1 MAELEGKV
9 AIVTGASSGIGEATV
24 RQLAAHG
31 AVVVAAARRADR
43 IEALAAEVVAA
54 GGRCEAAVCDLADA
68 AAARALVRGV
78 ATRHRRLDLLVN
90 NAGAMRNAFLATA
103 APEDI
108 DAMLDLN
115 LRGLV
120 AACQAALAPM
130 RESGGGTIV
139 NVASV
144 AAWLCNPGA
153 ATYSATKAA
162 VRAFSEALRR
172 EAIRYGIRVSV
183 VSPGVV
189 ATELT
194 DHIADARIKSA
205 YLQWTEGFEP
215 LRADDV
221 ADAIAWAVMR
231 PARVGINEIVLRPA
245 GQDR

>member
-1 MAELEGKV
+1 MNELAGKV

-24 RQLAAHG
+24 RQLAALG
-31 AVVVAAARRADR
+31 ATVVAAARRADR
-43 IEALAAEVVAA
+43 LEALAADVVAA
-54 GGRCEAAVCDLADA
+54 GGRCEVAVCDLADA
-68 AAARALVRGV
+68 DAARALVRGV

-90 NAGAMRNAFLATA
+90 NAGAMRNAFVAGADPADL
-103 APEDI
+103 

-115 LRGLV
+115 VRGLV
-120 AACQAALAPM
+120 AACQAAIGPM
-130 RESGGGTIV
+130 RACGGGHIV

-205 YLQWTEGFEP
+205 YLQWAEGFEP
-215 LRADDV
+215 LQAEDV
-221 ADAIAWAVMR
+221 ADAIAWAATR

>member
-24 RQLAAHG
+24 MQLAARG
-31 AVVVAAARRADR
+31 ATVVAAARRADR
-43 IEALAAEVVAA
+43 LEALAARVVAA
-54 GGRCEAAVCDLADA
+54 GGRCETAVSDLADA
-68 AAARALVRGV
+68 EAARALVQGV

-90 NAGAMRNAFLATA
+90 NAGAMRNAFLAGA
-103 APEDI
+103 APADL

-115 LRGLV
+115 VRGLI
-120 AACQAALAPM
+120 AACQAALSPM
-130 RESGGGTIV
+130 RESGGGHIV

-144 AAWLCNPGA
+144 AAWLCTPGA

-162 VRAFSEALRR
+162 VRAFSEALRK
-172 EAIRYGIRVSV
+172 EAIRFGIRVTV
-183 VSPGVV
+183 ISPGVV

-194 DHIADARIKSA
+194 DHIADARIRSA

-215 LRADDV
+215 LQSEDV
-221 ADAIAWAVMR
+221 ADAIVWAATR
-231 PARVGINEIVLRPA
+231 PARVGVNEIVLRPL